1 MYKEIDQ
8 EFIIRTLRTYDART
22 IELRREMSTQYT
34 LLNTQ
39 TLDDEL
45 LQATAYP
52 IYSPSEIRHQMDSDS
67 DIDEIYTRYIELS
80 KQRVDDIKSLMRDII
95 EEQESMNRIMAIYEI
110 LDEKERCV
118 LERLYLHSTADKV
131 YESVQQLG
139 TDYNLHPQTIYRI
152 RRKTM
157 DKIMSIYKSDL
168 TQTEILQMRTQDGVC
183 LTNKEKYR

>member
-22 IELRREMSTQYT
+22 IELRKEMSAQYT

-39 TLDDEL
+39 SLDDEL
-45 LQATAYP
+45 LQAAAYP
-52 IYSPSEIRHQMDSDS
+52 IYDPSETRHQMDG
-67 DIDEIYTRYIELS
+67 DIGEIYTRYIELS

>member
-1 MYKEIDQ
+1 MIGY
-8 EFIIRTLRTYDART
+8 
-22 IELRREMSTQYT
+22 
-34 LLNTQ
+34 
-39 TLDDEL
+39 
-45 LQATAYP
+45 
-52 IYSPSEIRHQMDSDS
+52 
-67 DIDEIYTRYIELS
+67 

>member
-1 MYKEIDQ
+1 MYKEIDR
-8 EFIIRTLRTYDART
+8 EFVIRTLKTYDART
-22 IELRREMSTQYT
+22 RELRKEMSAQYT

-39 TLDDEL
+39 SLDDEL

-52 IYSPSEIRHQMDSDS
+52 IYDPSEAGHQMDS

-131 YESVQQLG
+131 YVSVKHLG
-139 TDYNLHPQTIYRI
+139 TDYYVHPQTIYRI

>member
-45 LQATAYP
+45 LQAAAYP
-52 IYSPSEIRHQMDSDS
+52 IYDPSEARHQMDSD
-67 DIDEIYTRYIELS
+67 IGEIYTKYVELS

-118 LERLYLHSTADKV
+118 LDRLYLHSTAEKIYDA
-131 YESVQQLG
+131 VQQMG
-139 TDYNLHPQTIYRI
+139 TDYDLHPQTIYRI

-157 DKIMSIYKSDL
+157 EKIMSFYKSDL
-168 TQTEILQMRTQDGVC
+168 TQTEILHMRTQDAVC
-183 LTNKEKYR
+183 LKNKEKYR

>member
-22 IELRREMSTQYT
+22 IELRREMSAQYT

-52 IYSPSEIRHQMDSDS
+52 IYSPSEARHQMDS
-67 DIDEIYTRYIELS
+67 DIDEIYTKYVELS

-118 LERLYLHSTADKV
+118 LDRLYLHSAAEKIHDA
-131 YESVQQLG
+131 VQQMG

-157 DKIMSIYKSDL
+157 EKIMSFYKSDL
-168 TQTEILQMRTQDGVC
+168 TQTEILHMRTQDAVC